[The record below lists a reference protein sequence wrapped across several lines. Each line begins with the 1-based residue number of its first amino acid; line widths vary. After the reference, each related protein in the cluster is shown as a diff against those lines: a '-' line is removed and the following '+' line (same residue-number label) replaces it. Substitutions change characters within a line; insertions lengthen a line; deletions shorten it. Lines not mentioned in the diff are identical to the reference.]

1 MRIIA
6 GKLKDKA
13 IRLPKQGELRPTTG
27 RLRES
32 VFNICQGAMEGV
44 RALDL
49 FAGSG
54 AMGLEALSRGAASCV
69 FVEGD
74 KEAVQCIR
82 MTLSDCTAAIGA
94 AASCRVI
101 QSDVVATLQALIK
114 QQQHFDWIYVD
125 PPYGALSPS
134 AVPYS
139 HLILQMIDSSSLL
152 TEGGYLFIEETA
164 EAAPGQAQQLSR
176 LTLSSSR
183 RIGRSILLHYIAKPS
198 TISEVPCPPH
208 SPH

>member
-32 VFNICQGAMEGV
+32 VFNICQGTMEGG

-74 KEAVQCIR
+74 KAAAQCIR
-82 MTLSDCTAAIGA
+82 MTLADCA
-94 AASCRVI
+94 AAAAGCRVI

-134 AVPYS
+134 TVPYS

-164 EAAPGQAQQLSR
+164 EAAPAAAQQLSR

-208 SPH
+208 SLL

>member
-13 IRLPKQGELRPTTG
+13 IRLPKQGEIRPTTG

-69 FVEGD
+69 FVEAD
-74 KEAVQCIR
+74 KAAAQSIR
-82 MTLSDCTAAIGA
+82 MTLADWGDITAN
-94 AASCRVI
+94 CRVI
-101 QSDVVATLQALIK
+101 QSDVVATLQALVK

-134 AVPYS
+134 AIPYS
-139 HLILQMIDSSSLL
+139 HLILQIIDSSSLL
-152 TEGGYLFIEETA
+152 TEGGYLFIEEAIKAAPA
-164 EAAPGQAQQLSR
+164 EAQKLQQL
-176 LTLSSSR
+176 TLNSSR
-183 RIGRSILLHYIAKPS
+183 RIGRSILLHYIAKPF
-198 TISEVPCPPH
+198 IIFEELCPPY
-208 SPH
+208 SPP